1 VSGLPENQKMNVL
14 VVNAGSSSLKYQL
27 FDTNTYTVLAKG
39 LCDRIGLDGKISH
52 KQLITNKT
60 YEADVAMPNHAEAT
74 KMVVK
79 CLMDA
84 EYGCVK
90 SMDEIE
96 AVGHRIVHGGAYFS
110 ESVLLNDDVLAKLE
124 LCRDLAPL
132 HTGAHIMG
140 IKGCL
145 EAMPGTPQV
154 LVFDTAFHT
163 TMPKAAHVYGV
174 PYDMYEK
181 YQIRRYG
188 AHGTSHRFVAG
199 ECLKLL
205 DKPVEDTKIIT
216 CHLGNG
222 SSISAVKGGK
232 CVDTSM
238 GFTPLAGVVMGTRC
252 GDMDPAVVPFI
263 MEKEGFT
270 PAEMNE
276 FMNKKCGFLGI
287 SGVSSDC
294 RDLDNAIADGNER
307 AKLAIDILTYQ
318 IKKFI
323 GAYTAAMNGLD
334 AVVFT
339 AGIGENN
346 PVLREDVMKD
356 MEYLGIKFDVEA
368 NKNIQRPYPAAT
380 LISAPDSKV
389 KVYMIPT
396 NEELV
401 IASDTEN
408 LVNASK

>member
-1 VSGLPENQKMNVL
+1 MNVL

-27 FDTNTYTVLAKG
+27 FDTTTHTVLAKG
-39 LCDRIGLDGKISH
+39 LCDRIGLDGNISH
-52 KQLITNKT
+52 KQLVNGTS
-60 YEADVAMPNHAEAT
+60 YSADIPMPNHAEAT
-74 KMVVK
+74 KLVVK
-79 CLMDA
+79 CLLD
-84 EYGCVK
+84 ENYGCVK
-90 SMDEIE
+90 SMSEIE

-110 ESVLLNDDVLAKLE
+110 ESVLLTDDVLAKLE

-154 LVFDTAFHT
+154 LVFDTAFHS
-163 TMPKAAHVYGV
+163 TMPKPAYIYGI
-174 PYDMYEK
+174 PYEMYEK

-188 AHGTSHRFVAG
+188 AHGTSHRFVAAQCIKALG
-199 ECLKLL
+199 
-205 DKPVEDTKIIT
+205 KPAEETKIVT

-222 SSISAVKGGK
+222 SSISAVNGGK
-232 CVDTSM
+232 CIDTSM
-238 GFTPLAGVVMGTRC
+238 GFTPLAGVEMGTRC
-252 GDMDPAVVPFI
+252 GDIDPAIVPFI

-270 PAEMNE
+270 PDEMNT
-276 FMNKKCGFLGI
+276 FMNKKCGFLGV
-287 SGVSSDC
+287 SGVSSDS
-294 RDLDNAIADGNER
+294 RDLENAIKEGNER
-307 AKLAIDILTYQ
+307 AKLAQDILCLQ

-323 GAYTAAMNGLD
+323 GGYAAEMNGLD

-346 PVLREDVMKD
+346 AHLREDVMRD
-356 MEYLGIKFDVEA
+356 MEYLGIKIDTEA
-368 NKNIQRPYPAAT
+368 NKVKRPFADIN

-401 IASDTEN
+401 IASDTEK
-408 LVNASK
+408 LVNNK